1 GERIQ
6 AGIET
11 PSEFRRLKSSISVGV
26 LDPWDC
32 RPRVAALPCHRV
44 FFDKGENEPA
54 IVGFRTSTQPTLV
67 DMLPIHPSKSTRSS
81 TSKGISNASASCSS
95 PTYLMYVQHY
105 AAQCALALL
114 DFAVVA
120 PHVRSQPQPSRQK
133 TPSPLPTALPANAL
147 WDWS

>member
-44 FFDKGENEPA
+44 FFDNDSF
-54 IVGFRTSTQPTLV
+54 IRHNDSFIRHNDSFSVGNDSFSVGNDNFNVAYDSLSV
-67 DMLPIHPSKSTRSS
+67 SKNLPS
-81 TSKGISNASASCSS
+81 
-95 PTYLMYVQHY
+95 LLY
-105 AAQCALALL
+105 AQAELL
-114 DFAVVA
+114 EI
-120 PHVRSQPQPSRQK
+120 
-133 TPSPLPTALPANAL
+133 
-147 WDWS
+147 